1 MQKDL
6 HHPQASNTTAQLEF
20 SAHEFSEY
28 TWLANLN
35 QGLKQFISDD
45 IIIKIVSEDW
55 ERRQYY
61 RLREATFRDEQQLL
75 KEDRDEYDFKALGI
89 VAIGQMFGEHD
100 RVIGA
105 VRIFP
110 ELEDKNTWWGGRL
123 CVDPL
128 YRHHHAIGKALIN
141 AAVSTAKNLGCT
153 TFLATVQQQN
163 ERYFQKLYWHSLE
176 HLQVAD
182 IPHVLM
188 QAEIARYPLQHVAMQ
203 AYMQKELLHD

>member
-1 MQKDL
+1 MQL
-6 HHPQASNTTAQLEF
+6 SGYP
-20 SAHEFSEY
+20 
-28 TWLANLN
+28 WLIELN
-35 QGLKQFISDD
+35 EDLKQFVTDD
-45 IIIKIVSEDW
+45 IVIKVVTEDW

-61 RLREATFRDEQQLL
+61 RLREATFRDEQKIL

-100 RVIGA
+100 HVIGA

-110 ELEDKNTWWGGRL
+110 NGANTWWGGRL
-123 CVDPL
+123 CVEPL

-153 TFLATVQQQN
+153 TFLSTVQQQN
-163 ERYFQKLYWHSLE
+163 ERYFQKLCWDTVDELN
-176 HLQVAD
+176 VAN

-188 QAEIARYPLQHVAMQ
+188 QAQVENYPLQHVVMQ
-203 AYMQKELLHD
+203 AYSYREVC

>member
-1 MQKDL
+1 MQL
-6 HHPQASNTTAQLEF
+6 SGYPWLLE
-20 SAHEFSEY
+20 
-28 TWLANLN
+28 LN
-35 QGLKQFISDD
+35 EGLKQFVTDD
-45 IIIKIVSEDW
+45 IVIKVVTEDW

-61 RLREATFRDEQQLL
+61 RLREATFRDEQKIL

-110 ELEDKNTWWGGRL
+110 DETNTWWGGRL
-123 CVDPL
+123 CVEPL

-141 AAVSTAKNLGCT
+141 AAVTTAKNLGCK

-163 ERYFQKLYWHSLE
+163 ERYFQKLCWNSVCELM
-176 HLQVAD
+176 VAE
-182 IPHVLM
+182 IPHMMM
-188 QAEIARYPLQHVAMQ
+188 QAQIEHYPLQHVVMQ
-203 AYMQKELLHD
+203 AYMQKEVE

>member
-1 MQKDL
+1 MYLDDDL
-6 HHPQASNTTAQLEF
+6 SNNK
-20 SAHEFSEY
+20 
-28 TWLANLN
+28 W
-35 QGLKQFISDD
+35 LKQVNAELQHFWVDEFISAD
-45 IIIKIVSEDW
+45 IVIKLVSEDW

-89 VAIGQMFGEHD
+89 VAIGQMFGEPD

-110 ELEDKNTWWGGRL
+110 EGHHTWWGGRL

-128 YRHHHAIGKALIN
+128 YRHHRAIGKALIN
-141 AAVSTAKNLGCT
+141 AAVSTAKKLGCQC
-153 TFLATVQQQN
+153 FLATVQQQN
-163 ERYFQKLYWHSLE
+163 ERYFQ
-176 HLQVAD
+176 HLHWQSQAKMQLAN

-188 QAEIARYPLQHVAMQ
+188 QADLVHYPLHNIGQ
-203 AYMQKELLHD
+203 AYMQYALTE

>member
-1 MQKDL
+1 MYLDDAL
-6 HHPQASNTTAQLEF
+6 SHHR
-20 SAHEFSEY
+20 
-28 TWLANLN
+28 WLKALN
-35 QGLKQFISDD
+35 STLKHFISDD
-45 IIIKIVSEDW
+45 IVIKIVAEDW

-89 VAIGQMFGEHD
+89 VAIGQMFGEPD

-110 ELEDKNTWWGGRL
+110 DGKHTWWGGRL

-141 AAVSTAKNLGCT
+141 AAVSTAKQLGCQQ
-153 TFLATVQQQN
+153 FLATVQQQN
-163 ERYFQKLYWHSLE
+163 VAYFEKLHWGSLDARI
-176 HLQVAD
+176 VAD
-182 IPHVLM
+182 IPHMLM
-188 QAEIARYPLQHVAMQ
+188 QADIAHYPLQHTKLL
-203 AYMQKELLHD
+203 AYSQHSSHASSLNENREVHV